1 MVTLGVGTAFMVSR
15 PRSRDLR
22 GCAFGAV
29 VSVHFGVVSF
39 TDATIARLPSPIR
52 PFAERHHE
60 FIKFA
65 IVGAT
70 TFIIDSSVFYT
81 LKLTVLEPKPVT
93 AKIIAGIVAVIA
105 SYILNREWSFR
116 DRGGRERH
124 HEALMFFA
132 FSGVGV
138 LLAMAPLWVSSY
150 VLHLRVPDV
159 SLTTENIADFL
170 SAYIVGNLLQMGFR
184 FWAFRRWVFPDEFGR
199 NPDKALEA
207 TLTGGRHRRGDG
219 GRARGSRSVSGC
231 RPWRLIGHLQ
241 RHAAA
246 AHAQPSTPSWRPAVG
261 LLAAEGVEDFV
272 IQQRVDPLHL
282 RNGVELQRVL

>member
-1 MVTLGVGTAFMVSR
+1 M
-15 PRSRDLR
+15 
-22 GCAFGAV
+22 
-29 VSVHFGVVSF
+29 SF

-52 PFAERHHE
+52 PYFERHHE
-60 FIKFA
+60 LIKFA

-70 TFIIDSSVFYT
+70 TFVIDSTVFFT

-93 AKIIAGIVAVIA
+93 AKIIAGVVAVIA

-138 LLAMAPLWVSSY
+138 LLSMAPLWFSSY
-150 VLHLRVPDV
+150 VLMLRVPEV
-159 SLTTENIADFL
+159 SLTVENISDFVA
-170 SAYIVGNLLQMGFR
+170 AYIIGNLLQMAFR

-207 TLTGGRHRRGDG
+207 TLTGGGIAEAVEDVRDPALRGIDADGTVTPLRRPTR
-219 GRARGSRSVSGC
+219 RARRLAQLGDSSEPRVSKT
-231 RPWRLIGHLQ
+231 
-241 RHAAA
+241 
-246 AHAQPSTPSWRPAVG
+246 S
-261 LLAAEGVEDFV
+261 
-272 IQQRVDPLHL
+272 
-282 RNGVELQRVL
+282 